1 MARSS
6 PVTTLELTNA
16 PPLWDHQ
23 VATKAFLKKRKRAF
37 DFSAPGTGK
46 TRAHIEDYADRPKP
60 KGRLLVIAPKTLMD
74 VAWAE
79 DIQKYAPQLT
89 VSLAYAENRE
99 EAFQMKTDVVVM
111 NHDAV
116 KWLDD
121 KKNVKY
127 LAQFDHLVLDEG
139 NAYKNPKSQRSKA
152 MVRLRKYF
160 EWRRLLTGTPNP
172 NSVMELWNP
181 AMIVDDGKRLGN
193 SYFKLRSSVQSP
205 TQVGPSANMIR
216 WDDKPGATQ
225 AVNELI
231 GDITIRHAFEDVMTH
246 VPPNHRHTKTFKLS
260 PKTRKIYDKLETE
273 FVAEF
278 DNKDYVDA
286 VHAAALRTKLLQIAS
301 GAVYTSTDEDSG
313 YTLVD
318 TTRYDLIADLVE
330 ERDHCVVF
338 FNWRH
343 QRDYLV
349 KAFAARDISC
359 AVIDGSVSKDARIQI
374 VKDYQAGKYKVILL
388 HPRTGAHGL
397 TLTMGTTT
405 IFSSPIYE
413 ADLMEQ
419 GIARIVRGMHD
430 KVTYTIFIEAE
441 GTVEAGVY
449 KRLNDKAFNM
459 NDLLNLMRHR
469 KQR

>member
-1 MARSS
+1 MARSK
-6 PVTTLELTNA
+6 PVTTLELTQA
-16 PPLWDHQ
+16 PPLWNHQ
-23 VATKAFLKKRKRAF
+23 LETLKFLKTRKHAF

-46 TRAHIEDYADRPKP
+46 TRAHIEDYANRPKP
-60 KGRLLVIAPKTLMD
+60 KGRLLVVAPKTLMD
-74 VAWAE
+74 VAWLE
-79 DIQKYAPQLT
+79 DIQKYAPQIT

-99 EAFQMKTDVVVM
+99 AAFQMKTDVVVI
-111 NHDAV
+111 NHDGV

-127 LAQFDHLVLDEG
+127 LADFDHLVIDEG

-193 SYFKLRSSVQSP
+193 SYFKLRASVQTP

-225 AVNELI
+225 AVNELLQ
-231 GDITIRHAFEDVMTH
+231 DITIRHAFDDVMTH

-260 PKTRKIYDKLETE
+260 TKTRKLYDRLESD
-273 FVAEF
+273 FLAEF
-278 DNKDYVDA
+278 DNKDVVTA

-301 GAVYTSTDEDSG
+301 GAVYTTTDEDSG

-359 AVIDGSVSKDARIQI
+359 AVIDGSVSKDERIQI

-397 TLTMGTTT
+397 TLTKGTTT

-419 GIARIVRGMHD
+419 GIARIVRGMQD
-430 KVTYTIFIEAE
+430 KVTDTIFIEAE

-469 KQR
+469 RKQ

>member
-1 MARSS
+1 
-6 PVTTLELTNA
+6 
-16 PPLWDHQ
+16 
-23 VATKAFLKKRKRAF
+23 
-37 DFSAPGTGK
+37 
-46 TRAHIEDYADRPKP
+46 
-60 KGRLLVIAPKTLMD
+60 MD

-99 EAFQMKTDVVVM
+99 KAFQMKTDVVVM

-127 LAQFDHLVLDEG
+127 LAQFDHLVIDEG

-260 PKTRKIYDKLETE
+260 PKTRKIYDKLEND

-330 ERDHCVVF
+330 EREHCVVF

-349 KAFAARDISC
+349 KAFAARDMSC

-419 GIARIVRGMHD
+419 GIARIVRGMQD
-430 KVTYTIFIEAE
+430 KVTNTIFIEADN
-441 GTVEAGVY
+441 TVEAGVY
-449 KRLNDKAFNM
+449 ARLNKKAFNM
-459 NDLLNLMRHR
+459 NDLLDLMRQR
-469 KQR
+469 KKR